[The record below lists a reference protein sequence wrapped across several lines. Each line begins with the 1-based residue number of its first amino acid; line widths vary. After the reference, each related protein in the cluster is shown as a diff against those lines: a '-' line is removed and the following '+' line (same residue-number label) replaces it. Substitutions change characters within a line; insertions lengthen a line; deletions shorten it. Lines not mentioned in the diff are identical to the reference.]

1 MDRHRALAW
10 LLVAAVLCGCSQ
22 HVDKIAMDPARLVA
36 TSPAGQGKPLKLACA
51 YRLQE
56 VVDAR
61 SSGDRAGGLGNHMFV
76 FEDAAH
82 VVGAQL
88 AAAGLATAG
97 DGKLVRVRIVQL
109 YLAQSHV
116 TKIPVAVYE
125 VTVAGQP
132 AFLVRSQQATMNWN
146 GTRNEAYAA
155 YSRVLADANQQ
166 LLRRLNAGCEATG

>member
-1 MDRHRALAW
+1 MARYRALAW
-10 LLVAAVLCGCSQ
+10 LLVAALCGCSQ
-22 HVDKIAMDPARLVA
+22 HVNKVAMDPARLVA
-36 TSPAGQGKPLKLACA
+36 SRPVGPGKLLKLACA

-76 FEDAAH
+76 FEDAVH

-88 AAAGLATAG
+88 AAAGLATNG
-97 DGKLVRVRIVQL
+97 DDGKPVRVRIVQL

-146 GTRNEAYAA
+146 GTQNEAYAA
-155 YSRVLADANQQ
+155 YARVLADANQQ
-166 LLRRLNAGCEATG
+166 LLRRLNAGCEAEG